1 MAVVGGSS
9 SSSGGHLHDLYHHNS
24 SYNETMSSVS
34 EKDELGLAG
43 GHHEHLR
50 QVLPHLQQV
59 GGGPPQPNGNCVVKK
74 NNLLGKCFVLRKLF
88 LKFILGLLLR
98 GGSVAPSFP
107 EHLLGGP
114 TAHDQVAHPGPG
126 VFHLRD
132 RKRCSS
138 SRWRWRHHQP
148 LHPPRDSIKG

>member
-1 MAVVGGSS
+1 MKLFFSYILGSATSGSTKSSTTMAVVGGSS

-59 GGGPPQPNGNCVVKK
+59 GGGPPQPNGNCVVIK

-88 LKFILGLLLR
+88 LNF
-98 GGSVAPSFP
+98 S
-107 EHLLGGP
+107 
-114 TAHDQVAHPGPG
+114 
-126 VFHLRD
+126 
-132 RKRCSS
+132 
-138 SRWRWRHHQP
+138 
-148 LHPPRDSIKG
+148 